1 VRAGNIFRYRAII
14 LLYHRIARVEPDP
27 WSLCVTPEHFAEHLE
42 VVRRHS
48 AVKLSQ
54 IQSRGTIF
62 SRRSGCSV
70 AVTFDDG
77 YADNFYEA
85 APLLKRHAIPASF
98 FIVTGH
104 VGGARE
110 FWWDELERLVFQ
122 SAPWTAPVK
131 LTANGKSHSFQMDCE
146 SARKPVYFSLYDFL
160 QPLTHEARLELL
172 DDLLRCTNQTALV
185 RPSHRA
191 MTRDE
196 LSKLAGM
203 DLFEI
208 GAHTVTH
215 PNLSAQTVAT
225 QQAELLGSKQ
235 LLDEIVGKPTVSFA
249 YPYGGSDHYTQ
260 ATVDAVR
267 NAGFR
272 YACTTAARYV
282 KKSDSLLELPR
293 FNITDMNGEEFERL
307 LFH

>member
-1 VRAGNIFRYRAII
+1 MI
-14 LLYHRIARVEPDP
+14 LLYHRIARVESDP

-42 VVRRHS
+42 VIRRHS
-48 AVKLSQ
+48 PVRLSQ
-54 IQSRGTIF
+54 IQSRGRTFI
-62 SRRSGCSV
+62 RRSGCSV
-70 AVTFDDG
+70 AITFDDG

-85 APLLKRHAIPASF
+85 ARPLERHGVPATF
-98 FIVTGH
+98 FIVTGY

-110 FWWDELERLVFQ
+110 FWWDELEKLVFQ
-122 SAPWTAPVK
+122 HALWTAPMK
-131 LTANGKSHSFQMDCE
+131 LTANGRTHSFQMDCE
-146 SARKPVYFSLYDFL
+146 TARKPVYFSLYDFL
-160 QPLTHEARLELL
+160 QPLAHEARLELL
-172 DDLLRCTNQTALV
+172 DELLSRTNQTASV
-185 RPSHRA
+185 RPSHQV
-191 MTRDE
+191 MTREE

-215 PNLSAQTVAT
+215 PKLSAQSAST
-225 QQAELLGSKQ
+225 QQTEVLSSKKW
-235 LLDEIVGKPTVSFA
+235 LDEIVGRPTGSFA

-260 ATVDAVR
+260 ATVQAVR

-272 YACTTAARYV
+272 YACTTVARDV
-282 KKSDSLLELPR
+282 KKIDSPLELPR